1 MKVFLNKES
10 IEIDSN
16 KLIILLQETGFAE
29 KTGIAVA
36 LNDMV
41 IPRSKWETKELSEND
56 QVTVIT
62 ATAGG

>member
-10 IEIDSN
+10 LSVDSN
-16 KLIILLQETGFAE
+16 KLINLLKENNFAD
-29 KTGIAVA
+29 KSGIAVA
-36 LNDMV
+36 LNDV
-41 IPRSKWETKELSEND
+41 VVPRSKWETKELSEND

>member
-41 IPRSKWETKELSEND
+41 VPRSKWETKKLSEND

>member
-16 KLIILLQETGFAE
+16 KLINLLKQTGFSE

-41 IPRSKWETKELSEND
+41 VPRSKWETKELSDND